1 MSTHNQ
7 NLEEDPFGFDRSA
20 AKDKLRNI
28 RPSVPAPVT
37 SDMARVD
44 AAAEAVGFVS
54 RENSMRPIP
63 EYLPNYGVV
72 NPPPRRPTIAINM
85 RLPDNIAAVFQ
96 RFCKENRYS
105 YPEGLEEVMK
115 RAGLFAK

>member
-1 MSTHNQ
+1 MSTPNQ
-7 NLEEDPFGFDRSA
+7 NLDEDPFGFDRNA
-20 AKDKLRNI
+20 AKDRLRNI
-28 RPSVPAPVT
+28 RPSVPAPIT

-54 RENSMRPIP
+54 RENSARSIP
-63 EYLPNYGVV
+63 EYPQNYKVG
-72 NPPPRRPTIAINM
+72 NAPARRPTIAINM

-105 YPEGLEEVMK
+105 YPEGLEEVLR
-115 RAGLFAK
+115 RAGLPV